1 MAGMA
6 GRIDNVRNEL
16 KASLDSK
23 YPEKDWSHIT
33 NQIGMFSFTG
43 LSPAQ
48 VDNMT
53 NKHQVYMTRD
63 GRISLAGLISAKVG
77 QNSNLNCYRGFL
89 QTLGCSLSANSKSS
103 RAISMEALIF
113 VSISPPW

>member
-1 MAGMA
+1 MA

-48 VDNMT
+48 VN
-53 NKHQVYMTRD
+53 
-63 GRISLAGLISAKVG
+63 SAKVG